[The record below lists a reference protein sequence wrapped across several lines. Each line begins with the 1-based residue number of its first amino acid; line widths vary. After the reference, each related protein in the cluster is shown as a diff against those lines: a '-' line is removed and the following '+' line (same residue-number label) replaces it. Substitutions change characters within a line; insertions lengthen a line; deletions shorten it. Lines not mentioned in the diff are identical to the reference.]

1 MESWNISFVNLN
13 VKSGKV
19 AIGGDG
25 NSQISFSTRPDA
37 ARFLAYVLVHAP
49 KARLQNQTLRLEGD
63 RAVCKCCL
71 LPFFALTGDAS
82 QTFNEIFKG
91 YEERTGTKLDVT
103 YRSVDSLRAKVA
115 ENPHD
120 FDAYLHI
127 NWATDGLNGE
137 PDNGLYP
144 EWNPTKVLDAVAP
157 RK

>member
-1 MESWNISFVNLN
+1 MNLN
-13 VKSGKV
+13 VKGGKV
-19 AIGGDG
+19 AVGGNGD
-25 NSQISFSTRPDA
+25 SPISFTTRPDA

-63 RAVCKCCL
+63 RAVCTSCSI
-71 LPFFALTGDAS
+71 FFIALTSDAL

-91 YEERTGTKLDVT
+91 YEERSGTKLDVT
-103 YRSVDSLRAKVA
+103 YRSLDSLRAKVA

-127 NWATDGLNGE
+127 NWATNGTNGE

-144 EWNPTKVLDAVAP
+144 EWNPTKVLDTITP
-157 RK
+157 K